1 MDGTT
6 RAAVRR
12 QQQVQELCG
21 AAVRALSGIP
31 ELHFRGGRPYRGRQA
46 LPVFAPH
53 LHPSAQDDFGS
64 FRGAAD
70 GLALRLAH
78 SDQELHRRLRPD
90 GRTARLVFG
99 MLEQFRTESLAPAHL
114 PGVAENLQHRHE
126 QWSLA
131 FHHSGLT
138 ETASGLLLHT
148 VAQMCRAR
156 ITGRPV
162 VEETEDAIETTRGAL
177 APLIGH
183 ELAGLRR
190 DRGDQ
195 ARFAVHALAIAHTV
209 AGMTDSAAAAA
220 RRGRKERDADVRP
233 APARN
238 GFTLLTEFDDDGP
251 AGSATALHGT
261 DTGDG
266 DSYRV
271 FTTAY
276 DRQRRAGTLVRP
288 AALTGYRER
297 LDRRIAAQGVNLSR
311 ITRELTARLASP
323 APRGWDGGQ
332 EEGYIDGRMLA
343 RLIGSPTERR
353 VFRAERTEPAT
364 DARVTFLIDCSGSM
378 KEHGEALA
386 LLVDVFARAL
396 DRAGAECEILGF
408 TTGAWNGGRAR
419 RDWLRAGRP
428 ARPGRLN
435 EQCHLV
441 FKDAGTPWRTARRD
455 IAALLRPE
463 LFREGVDGEAV
474 AWAAR
479 RAQGTAADRGP
490 GSRRLLF
497 VLSDG
502 GPMDTATQLANGPRF
517 LDRHL
522 TDVVARYEQSGAVEI
537 HGVGLGLDLSPYY
550 RRSMVLDLSRGPDN
564 AVFREI
570 LGLIG

>member
-1 MDGTT
+1 MGGTQ
-6 RAAVRR
+6 AAVRHR
-12 QQQVQELCG
+12 QQVQELCG
-21 AAVRALSGIP
+21 AAVRALCGVP
-31 ELHFRGGRPYRGRQA
+31 DLHFRGGQPHRGRQA

-53 LHPSAQDDFGS
+53 LYPSAQDDFGS

-78 SDQELHRRLRPD
+78 SDQELHRRLCPD
-90 GRTARLVFG
+90 DRTARLVFE
-99 MLEQFRTESLAPAHL
+99 MLEQFRAESLAPAHL
-114 PGVAENLQHRHE
+114 PGMEHNLQHRHE

-131 FHHSGLT
+131 FHQSGLT
-138 ETASGLLLHT
+138 ETATGLLLHT
-148 VAQMCRAR
+148 VAQVCRAR

-162 VEETEDAIETTRGAL
+162 VEETEGIIEATRGAL
-177 APLIGH
+177 APVIGH
-183 ELAGLRR
+183 ELAGLRQ
-190 DRGDQ
+190 DRFDQ
-195 ARFAVHALAIAHTV
+195 ARFAVHALAIARAV
-209 AGMTDSAAAAA
+209 AGMTASAGAAAH
-220 RRGRKERDADVRP
+220 RGRAERADDVRP
-233 APARN
+233 APPRN
-238 GFTLLTEFDDDGP
+238 GFTLLTDFDDGP
-251 AGSATALHGT
+251 AGSAAALHGT
-261 DTGDG
+261 DTGEGDG
-266 DSYRV
+266 YRV
-271 FTTAY
+271 FTITY

-288 AALTGYRER
+288 AALTGYREQ
-297 LDRRIAAQGVNLSR
+297 LDRRIASQGINLSG
-311 ITRELTARLASP
+311 ITRELTARLATP
-323 APRGWDGGQ
+323 VTRGWDGAQ

-353 VFRAERTEPAT
+353 VFRSERTEPAT

-378 KEHGEALA
+378 KEYGESLA

-428 ARPGRLN
+428 PRPGRLN

-441 FKDAGTPWRTARRD
+441 FKDAATPWRTARRD
-455 IAALLRPE
+455 IAALLKPD

-479 RAQGTAADRGP
+479 RTEGTVAERGP

-502 GPMDTATQLANGPRF
+502 GPMDTATQLANDDHF

-522 TDVVARYEQSGAVEI
+522 KDVVARYEQSGAVEV

-550 RRSMVLDLSRGPDN
+550 RSSRVLDLSRGPDN
-564 AVFREI
+564 GVFREI